1 MRSLR
6 PEYLAESL
14 VCRDQWLTV
23 TMVAAVGRAGALLLC
38 VSHTPPFLGVPF
50 LMIEYRGR
58 LAPKLEH
65 FTFNKYC
72 PSWQRESFF
81 GNSFVQ
87 TRRKSLME
95 YNLICLML
103 MRLSFWRFRY
113 LIRLVSNATFLFSRS
128 AKIKGP

>member
-14 VCRDQWLTV
+14 VRRDRWLTV

-58 LAPKLEH
+58 LAPSCSISHLTSTVLPGKESLSLE
-65 FTFNKYC
+65 
-72 PSWQRESFF
+72 
-81 GNSFVQ
+81 
-87 TRRKSLME
+87 
-95 YNLICLML
+95 IA
-103 MRLSFWRFRY
+103 LSKH
-113 LIRLVSNATFLFSRS
+113 VEKA
-128 AKIKGP
+128 